1 METICLIC
9 VINERQMNIPSGT
22 DTFTIYA
29 FTGNQSSSQFS
40 IHNRI
45 WQSSNKWKK
54 SCAEF
59 DLLVV
64 LNVCACYILFSCWV
78 RFVLLF
84 DVTLIRNL
92 GKTNFQIWKTNLK
105 SHSISCIYNIHIYIL
120 WYYLMFLFSS
130 SSASTSLP
138 LSLYLSLSLSV
149 YLVYLFS
156 FCCK

>member
-59 DLLVV
+59 DVFACCVKCLCMLYSFFLLGSFFVV
-64 LNVCACYILFSCWV
+64 IWRYADKKFRQNKFSNMKNKFKIAFYIM
-78 RFVLLF
+78 
-84 DVTLIRNL
+84 
-92 GKTNFQIWKTNLK
+92 
-105 SHSISCIYNIHIYIL
+105 HIHIYIL